1 MASERYSEAVSFKQ
15 YLLPDMRFA
24 DYAKIYVTAGKGGEG
39 MSHFRREAFVPKGGP
54 DGGDGGKGGDVVLK
68 GNKQL
73 NTLLDLRYR
82 KFVKAAHGKRGET
95 SRRAGRSGQPEI
107 LEVPLGTVVYD
118 AETKERLG
126 EITEDDESLVVAKGG
141 KGGLGNWH
149 FRSATNQA
157 PQHAQEGE
165 PGEERVIELELKL
178 IADVG
183 LVGFPNAG
191 KSTLL
196 SALSEARPKVA
207 DYPFTTLEPNLGV
220 VTFSDYRSFVMADI
234 PGIIE
239 DAHEGKGLG
248 LQFLRHIERN
258 KLLLFMVGVDSDIAS
273 EYQALLHELK
283 EYRKDLLEKPR
294 ILAITK
300 MDLKEGF
307 ELDEPVEIDDDV
319 EIVEISSATGH
330 NIEKLKEAIW
340 KKLGEIEPEETS

>member
-1 MASERYSEAVSFKQ
+1 
-15 YLLPDMRFA
+15 MRFA

-39 MSHFRREAFVPKGGP
+39 ASHFRREKYVPKGGP
-54 DGGDGGKGGDVVLK
+54 DGGDGGKGGDVILR

-82 KFVKAAHGKRGET
+82 KFVKAEHGVRGEGG
-95 SRRAGRSGQPEI
+95 RRSGKDGEDEI
-107 LEVPLGTVVYD
+107 LEVPLGTVVYESD
-118 AETKERLG
+118 SRKRLG
-126 EITEDDESLVVAKGG
+126 EITEDEEELVIAKGG

-149 FRSATNQA
+149 FKSATNQS
-157 PQHAQEGE
+157 PHYAQ
-165 PGEERVIELELKL
+165 PGEEGEQRVVELELKL

-196 SALSEARPKVA
+196 SAVSEAQPKIG

-220 VTFSDYRSFVMADI
+220 VTFADYRSFVMADI

-248 LQFLRHIERN
+248 IQFLRHIERN
-258 KLLLFMVGVDSDIAS
+258 NVLLFLVAADTDI
-273 EYQALLHELK
+273 EYEYKALLDELK
-283 EYRKDLLEKPR
+283 AYRPDLLDKPR

-300 MDLKEGF
+300 MDLKQGF
-307 ELDEPVEIDDDV
+307 KLEKEIHFDDK
-319 EIVEISSATGH
+319 ISVIPISAATGH
-330 NIEKLKEAIW
+330 NIDLLKETLWENIQNIVE
-340 KKLGEIEPEETS
+340 KET

>member
-1 MASERYSEAVSFKQ
+1 
-15 YLLPDMRFA
+15 
-24 DYAKIYVTAGKGGEG
+24 
-39 MSHFRREAFVPKGGP
+39 MSHFRREKYVPRGGP
-54 DGGDGGKGGDVVLK
+54 DGGDGGKGGDVVLV
-68 GNKQL
+68 GNTQL

-82 KFVKAAHGKRGET
+82 KYVKAKPGSHGQSARKTGKDG
-95 SRRAGRSGQPEI
+95 AAVY
-107 LEVPLGTVVYD
+107 LKVPLGTVVYD

-126 EITEDDESLVVAKGG
+126 EVTIDGQKLVVASGG

-149 FRSATNQA
+149 FKSSTNQT
-157 PQHAQEGE
+157 PQHAQIGE
-165 PGEERVIELELKL
+165 KGQERVIELELKL

-196 SALSEARPKVA
+196 SALSQAKPKIA

-220 VTFSDYRSFVMADI
+220 VTFNDYRSFVMADI

-258 KLLLFMVGVDSDIAS
+258 NVLLFMVGCDSDIKS
-273 EYQALLHELK
+273 EYEALLHELR
-283 EYRKDLLEKPR
+283 EYRPDLLDKPR
-294 ILAITK
+294 VLAITK

-307 ELDEPVEIDDDV
+307 ELDEPVELEDDQV
-319 EIVEISSATGH
+319 QIIEISSATGH
-330 NIEKLKEAIW
+330 NVEKLKETIW
-340 KKLGEIEPEETS
+340 QKLQEIGEEETS